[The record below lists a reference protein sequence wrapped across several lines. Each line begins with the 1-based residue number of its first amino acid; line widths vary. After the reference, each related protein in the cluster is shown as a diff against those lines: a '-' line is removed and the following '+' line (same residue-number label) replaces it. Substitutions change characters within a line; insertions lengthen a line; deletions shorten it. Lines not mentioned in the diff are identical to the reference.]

1 MKMKKKIVLAGGC
14 FDILHFGHIH
24 YLKNAK
30 ALGDHLVVAI
40 ESDANIKKLKGEKR
54 PFHNQN
60 QRKEILE
67 SLSFVNEVIILK
79 DKMSDSDYEE
89 LVLSVSPHIVAVTQG
104 DPILEKK
111 KNHATKINAKV
122 VEIAKVSVSSTS
134 EIAKI
139 LELEV

>member
-67 SLSFVNEVIILK
+67 SLSFVNEVVILK

-89 LVLSVSPHIVAVTQG
+89 LVLSVSPHVVAVTQG

-111 KNHATKINAKV
+111 KNHATKVNAKV

>member
-1 MKMKKKIVLAGGC
+1 MKKKIVLAGGC

-89 LVLSVSPHIVAVTQG
+89 LVLSVYPHVVAVTQG

-111 KNHATKINAKV
+111 KNHATKVNAKV
-122 VEIAKVSVSSTS
+122 VEIPKVSVSSTS

>member
-111 KNHATKINAKV
+111 KNHAVKVSAEV
-122 VEIAKVSVSSTS
+122 VEIPKVSVSSTS

>member
-89 LVLSVSPHIVAVTQG
+89 LVLSVYPHVVAVTQG

-111 KNHATKINAKV
+111 KNHATKVNAKV
-122 VEIAKVSVSSTS
+122 VEIPKVSVSSTS

>member
-1 MKMKKKIVLAGGC
+1 MKKVLAGGC

-30 ALGDHLVVAI
+30 KLGDYLVVAI
-40 ESDANIKKLKGEKR
+40 ESDKNIKRLKGEKR
-54 PFHNQN
+54 PFHNQD

-89 LVLSVSPHIVAVTQG
+89 LVVSVSPHILAVTQG
-104 DPILEKK
+104 DPVLEKK
-111 KNHATKINAKV
+111 KNHAVKVSAEV
-122 VEIAKVSVSSTS
+122 VEIPKVSVSSTS